1 MIMALLGGNVA
12 VVIPAR
18 DEAQRIAAT
27 VHAAMSIPAV
37 DVVVVVS
44 DASSDATADIARAAG
59 AVVVEGLVHRGKA
72 AAMVAG
78 ADAVAVLDQAE
89 HRTTARHLMFLDAD
103 LRGSARLAAALV
115 PPVLSGEVDM
125 TIANLPCTTPGGGHG
140 LVVGLA
146 RYGVRTATGWVPR
159 QPLSGQR
166 CLTREAFDRS
176 RPLAHGFGVE
186 TALTIDLIR
195 AGLRVREIET
205 GLSHRVTGTSWR
217 AQVHRGQQFVHV
229 GRALA
234 ARALPPGLLYVTR
247 RVRHVPVPARAA

>member
-1 MIMALLGGNVA
+1 MAVLGGGVA

-18 DEAQRIAAT
+18 DEAERIAAT
-27 VHAAMSIPAV
+27 VHAALTIPAV
-37 DVVVVVS
+37 EVVIVVS
-44 DASSDATADIARAAG
+44 DASRDATVAIARAAG

-78 ADAVAVLDQAE
+78 AEAVAVLDQAE
-89 HRTTARHLMFLDAD
+89 GHRIPRHLLFLDAD
-103 LRGSARLAAALV
+103 LRGSAVLAAALL
-115 PPVLSGEVDM
+115 PPVLHNEVDM
-125 TIANLPCTTPGGGHG
+125 TIANLPLTTPGGGHG
-140 LVVGLA
+140 LAVGLA
-146 RYGVRTATGWVPR
+146 RYGIRATTGWVPR

-195 AGLRVREIET
+195 AGLRVREVET
-205 GLSHRVTGTSWR
+205 GLSHRVTGTAWR
-217 AQVHRGQQFVHV
+217 AQMHRGLQFVHV

-234 ARALPPGLLYVTR
+234 ARALPRSLLDVTR
-247 RVRHVPVPARAA
+247 RVRHVPVPTRAST

>member
-1 MIMALLGGNVA
+1 MKVMALRGGGVA

-18 DEAQRIAAT
+18 DEAERIADT
-27 VHAAMSIPAV
+27 VRSALTIPAV

-44 DASSDATADIARAAG
+44 DGSHDATGAIARASG

-78 ADAVAVLDQAE
+78 AEAVAVLDQAD
-89 HRTTARHLMFLDAD
+89 RCGAPRHLLFLDAD
-103 LRGSARLAAALV
+103 LRGSAAQAAALL
-115 PPVLSGEVDM
+115 PAVLHEQADM
-125 TIANLPCTTPGGGHG
+125 TIANLPLSTHGGGHG
-140 LVVGLA
+140 LVVRLA
-146 RYGVRTATGWVPR
+146 RYGVRAATGWVPR

-205 GLSHRVTGTSWR
+205 GLSHRVTGTAWR
-217 AQVHRGQQFVHV
+217 AQVHRGRQFVHV

-234 ARALPPGLLYVTR
+234 ARALPPGLLDLTR
-247 RVRHVPVPARAA
+247 RVRHVPVRVA